1 MKKKNSQILLDDA
14 SSSRAV
20 KHSRIVDFIAKIL
33 CLVGAFC
40 LWFYAMSSDGVM
52 IEKDYT
58 VPVSIE
64 KENDL
69 YSQTGWSVLSGKDS
83 NVVVTLKGKR
93 NFINRV
99 TEEDLY
105 AYVDISSVEKAGRQ
119 NLEIRFD
126 IPTECEL
133 VNSSVSELVLYV
145 DKKVSKNVP
154 IEVVYSDYT
163 ISSQYQLDDPILSI
177 NEIAVTGPESELR
190 NVASARTVLKL
201 GNVTQTLNSV
211 GVLKLVNEAG
221 NEINSSYL
229 TMSTTSVGVTVRL
242 FTEKEVPL
250 KVSYKHGYFN
260 NENVTVDISP
270 KTIKLRGEPSV
281 LDKIDSINVAT
292 LDEKQYATDLKQVL
306 PLELP
311 DDVISVGAEKEIT
324 IDVKHKNTTTRKI
337 SVDNII
343 LTNDGSAK
351 YALQTTSINIDLRGP
366 HDLIQSITS
375 DNITVVVDMNNYK
388 SVSGVIVVPTTISFS
403 AEYTGSVYE
412 LGTYDVKVE
421 AISGIGG

>member
-1 MKKKNSQILLDDA
+1 MKNKNSQILLDDS

-20 KHSRIVDFIAKIL
+20 KHNRIMDFIAKIL
-33 CLVGAFC
+33 CLVAAFC

-99 TEEDLY
+99 TEDDIY
-105 AYVDISSVEKAGRQ
+105 AYVDISSVEQAGRQ

-133 VNSSVSELVLYV
+133 INSSVSELVLYV

-163 ISSQYQLDDPILSI
+163 ISSQYQLDDPVLSI

-229 TMSTTSVGVTVRL
+229 TMSTTSVGVTVKL

-250 KVSYKHGYFN
+250 TVNYKHGYFN
-260 NENVTVDISP
+260 KDNVTVEISP

-311 DDVISVGAEKEIT
+311 DDVISVGAEQEIT

-343 LTNDGSAK
+343 LANADESAFK
-351 YALQTTSINIDLRGP
+351 LQTTSINVDLRGP
-366 HDLIQSITS
+366 HELIQRITS
-375 DNITVVVDMNNYK
+375 DDISVIVDMNNYK
-388 SVSGVIVVPTTISFS
+388 SGSGVIVVPTTIQVSE
-403 AEYTGSVYE
+403 EYEGSVYE

-421 AISGIGG
+421 TK